1 MSSYT
6 CDRSD
11 SVVVGFVDSDLGDL
25 GAGVAISC
33 FALCSIVI
41 ASVTRQRSSV
51 TSRLFVRLE
60 VDNIRSILSVIEGP
74 WCSWG
79 MELGRGPGHV
89 SGALGAPC
97 GLACNITS

>member
-1 MSSYT
+1 
-6 CDRSD
+6 
-11 SVVVGFVDSDLGDL
+11 VVGFVDSDLGAVDGDL
-25 GAGVAISC
+25 GAGAAINCFVSC
-33 FALCSIVI
+33 STVIV
-41 ASVTRQRSSV
+41 SVTRQRNSV

-74 WCSWG
+74 WYSWG
-79 MELGRGPGHV
+79 VELGGGPGHV

>member
-1 MSSYT
+1 MLSYT

-11 SVVVGFVDSDLGDL
+11 SVVVGFVDSDLGA
-25 GAGVAISC
+25 GAAIYC
-33 FALCSIVI
+33 FVLCSTAIV
-41 ASVTRQRSSV
+41 SVTRQRSSV

-60 VDNIRSILSVIEGP
+60 VDNIQSILSVIEGP

-79 MELGRGPGHV
+79 AGLGRGPGHV
-89 SGALGAPC
+89 SDALGASC

>member
-1 MSSYT
+1 
-6 CDRSD
+6 
-11 SVVVGFVDSDLGDL
+11 VVGFVDSDLGA
-25 GAGVAISC
+25 GAAISC
-33 FALCSIVI
+33 FASCSTVI
-41 ASVTRQRSSV
+41 ASATRQHNSV

-60 VDNIRSILSVIEGP
+60 VDNIRSILSVTEGP

-79 MELGRGPGHV
+79 IELGGGPGHV

>member
-1 MSSYT
+1 MLSYT

-11 SVVVGFVDSDLGDL
+11 SVVVGFVDSNL
-25 GAGVAISC
+25 GAGAAINC
-33 FALCSIVI
+33 FVLCSTVI

-60 VDNIRSILSVIEGP
+60 VDNIQSIFSVTEGP

-79 MELGRGPGHV
+79 IELGRGPEHV
-89 SGALGAPC
+89 LGTLGAPC
-97 GLACNITS
+97 SLACNITS